1 MNKITPFLW
10 FNSDAEDAADFYLS
24 VFPEGKKLDELRVT
38 EAGPGL
44 VGSLLTITLELMGQ
58 QMVFLNGGPGHPHTD
73 AFSFYVACKTQEEV
87 DNYWAKLS
95 EGGSEIQCGWLKD
108 KFGLSWQIA
117 PENIM
122 EPVKNPNGMRAMM
135 SMVKFDIA
143 KLEAAAAQS

>member
-1 MNKITPFLW
+1 MNKITPFLR
-10 FNSDAEDAADFYLS
+10 FDNDAEEAANFYFS
-24 VFPEGKKLDELRVT
+24 IFPEGKKLDELRVT
-38 EAGPGL
+38 EAGPGP

-58 QMVFLNGGPGHPHTD
+58 EMVFMNGGPGHPHTN
-73 AFSFYVACKTQEEV
+73 AFSLYVACKTQEEI

-108 KFGLSWQIA
+108 KFGVSWQIA

-122 EPVKNPNGMRAMM
+122 ELVKNPNGMRAMM

>member
-10 FNSDAEDAADFYLS
+10 FDTNAEEAANFYLS

-38 EAGPGL
+38 EAGPGP

-58 QMVFLNGGPGHPHTD
+58 QVVFMNGGPGHPQTD
-73 AFSFYVACKTQEEV
+73 AFSLFVACKTQEEI
-87 DNYWAKLS
+87 DNYWAKLC

-108 KFGLSWQIA
+108 KFGVSWQIA

-122 EPVKNPNGMRAMM
+122 ELVKHPNGMRAMM
-135 SMVKFDIA
+135 KMVKFDIA
-143 KLEAAAAQS
+143 TLEAAVAQS